1 MRSGNSPQ
9 LACWSIL
16 AFGFQCYNHRHHSR
30 WEDFVVCICSLTGHP
45 SGLCVPTFTT
55 SIIEC
60 LARNPNKHILDFTV
74 RAVRDGAND
83 RVRTCDHTIISRV
96 LYQLS
101 YACIYGAF
109 YLPTQAPSAGKQVF
123 TFIQLAK
130 VFALSISN
138 FTCSIYI
145 PYPAS
150 GRRSVQLL
158 RTSSRQF
165 MRFLLH
171 RRIVVLRI
179 FEFMLTFAIP
189 TV

>member
-1 MRSGNSPQ
+1 MAFNHFHHKYHWEIKY
-9 LACWSIL
+9 LAP
-16 AFGFQCYNHRHHSR
+16 
-30 WEDFVVCICSLTGHP
+30 V
-45 SGLCVPTFTT
+45 
-55 SIIEC
+55 
-60 LARNPNKHILDFTV
+60 PNKYIHDFTV

-109 YLPTQAPSAGKQVF
+109 YLPTQAPSAGKCKFYLYPTYQKVLALR
-123 TFIQLAK
+123 FIELTW
-130 VFALSISN
+130 S
-138 FTCSIYI
+138 TYI

-150 GRRSVQLL
+150 GRHSIQLL

-171 RRIVVLRI
+171 RRIVVFRI

>member
-30 WEDFVVCICSLTGHP
+30 WEDLG
-45 SGLCVPTFTT
+45 
-55 SIIEC
+55 
-60 LARNPNKHILDFTV
+60 
-74 RAVRDGAND
+74 RAVRDGTKGGTRTHEISKLSVWCLANLATFVYMVLFICPRKHPA
-83 RVRTCDHTIISRV
+83 RVRK
-96 LYQLS
+96 
-101 YACIYGAF
+101 F
-109 YLPTQAPSAGKQVF
+109 YLYPTYQKV
-123 TFIQLAK
+123 LA
-130 VFALSISN
+130 LRLIEL
-138 FTCSIYI
+138 TCSIYI

-179 FEFMLTFAIP
+179 YWLMQTFALP